1 MRPLLKEIIN
11 KYNTVS
17 LDVRTEGTKYIED
30 ILKANG
36 NKIKWDNDELGEFVA
51 VSYDGG
57 NHPEYASNVYSTV
70 YSINFNEDTKEVY
83 LETEDTQEYY
93 INSITT
99 EELCD
104 LCSFISCHIEDLGLK
119 NVD

>member
-1 MRPLLKEIIN
+1 MGPLLRDIIN
-11 KYNTVS
+11 KYNNVS
-17 LDVRTEGTKYIED
+17 LNLRIEGTKYIED

-36 NKIKWDNDELGEFVA
+36 NKIKWDSNELGEFVA

-70 YSINFNEDTKEVY
+70 YSINFNEDTEEVY
-83 LETEDTQEYY
+83 LEIEDTQEYS
-93 INSITT
+93 IDSITT

-104 LCSFISCHIEDLGLK
+104 LCSFISCHIEDFGLK
-119 NVD
+119 DVD